1 MIAGNRPKGT
11 ILIAVGRERNRRDDV
26 REVLRCKDS
35 IERVF
40 AKKNIDSEVLF
51 IEKKDFK
58 CLRSFKKKILDKN
71 PFCIF
76 NLFEGFSDDSGKE
89 AEFAK
94 LLEEAKARFTGNPY
108 AALSVC
114 LDKLATKR
122 ILKRNNLP
130 VARGFLVK
138 AGRVAANNLIFPL
151 FVKPRR
157 EDASVGIDKD
167 SLVNNEKEL
176 SSAIKRRLKHFPA
189 GLLVEEFLPGKE
201 YSAAFLGRSR
211 YEVIGVSEIDYSKY
225 KNFLPF
231 LTYGAKWDKKAPEYH
246 AVIPEY
252 NAKIN
257 TALRRTIIKL
267 STRAAKALG
276 CRGYFRVDLR
286 ESAGKVFIIDVN
298 PNPDINQ
305 DSGYFKLAY
314 NEGYTYED
322 VIERIVRLSNRH

>member
-1 MIAGNRPKGT
+1 MIPGNRQKSK
-11 ILIAVGRERNRRDDV
+11 ILIAVGREETGRDDV

-40 AKKNIDSEVLF
+40 AKKNIDSETLF
-51 IEKKDFK
+51 IEKEDFK

-76 NLFEGFSDDSGKE
+76 NLFEGFSDDSEKE

-94 LLEEAKARFTGNPY
+94 LLEEAKIKFTGNPH

-138 AGRVAANNLIFPL
+138 NGRIAGNNLIFPL

-167 SLVNNEKEL
+167 SLVNNEREL
-176 SSAIKRRLKHFPA
+176 LSVIKKRLKHFPA
-189 GLLVEEFLPGKE
+189 GLVVEEFLPGKE
-201 YSAAFLGRSR
+201 YSVAFLGRSR
-211 YEVIGVSEIDYSKY
+211 YEVVGISEIDYSKH
-225 KNFLPF
+225 KRFLPF
-231 LTYGAKWDKKAPEYH
+231 LTYGAKWNKKVPEYR
-246 AVIPEY
+246 AVMPDY

-257 TALRRTIIKL
+257 AALRKSIISL

-286 ESAGKVFIIDVN
+286 ENSGKVFIIDVN

-305 DSGYFKLAY
+305 DSGYFKLAH
-314 NEGYTYED
+314 NGGYTYED
-322 VIERIVRLSNRH
+322 VVERIVRLSNHH